1 MQTISRC
8 LPGYFLPKN
17 KLELKCFCC
26 WQRSAAFEFSTIYAW
41 FQSKL
46 MIKLERGHQ
55 GPKCIS
61 RWQSSTSKNASLIF
75 VFFNCNNAINISKTK
90 GVHCQSI
97 LLGRASTFVY
107 FSYLSYMKRIWVFLW
122 KWANNFCYA
131 NNSFGLALPM
141 NMQMKVNLVIRFR
154 EEMCCY
160 VGHWWIWF
168 TTRKP
173 YLRGGKRNQQV
184 IF

>member
-1 MQTISRC
+1 MEYIYTSTLKSYYQRC
-8 LPGYFLPKN
+8 NGMFIFNSLLWINIQSHLRCGFNDIRYFLPKN

-75 VFFNCNNAINISKTK
+75 VFFNCNTANK
-90 GVHCQSI
+90 
-97 LLGRASTFVY
+97 Y
-107 FSYLSYMKRIWVFLW
+107 FKD
-122 KWANNFCYA
+122 
-131 NNSFGLALPM
+131 
-141 NMQMKVNLVIRFR
+141 
-154 EEMCCY
+154 
-160 VGHWWIWF
+160 
-168 TTRKP
+168 
-173 YLRGGKRNQQV
+173 
-184 IF
+184 

>member
-1 MQTISRC
+1 M
-8 LPGYFLPKN
+8 YFSIATL
-17 KLELKCFCC
+17 
-26 WQRSAAFEFSTIYAW
+26 R
-41 FQSKL
+41 
-46 MIKLERGHQ
+46 
-55 GPKCIS
+55 
-61 RWQSSTSKNASLIF
+61 
-75 VFFNCNNAINISKTK
+75 INISKTK

-107 FSYLSYMKRIWVFLW
+107 FSYMKRIWAFLW

-160 VGHWWIWF
+160 LVYHQKALF
-168 TTRKP
+168 TGWQTQPAGYFLGPFFISTSLPSPEVYCNPCSLLKCWTATFLLHP
-173 YLRGGKRNQQV
+173 PSINWCTNIASKTV
-184 IF
+184 ISGFQLDSTSATQMVVRMKVFDFVHP